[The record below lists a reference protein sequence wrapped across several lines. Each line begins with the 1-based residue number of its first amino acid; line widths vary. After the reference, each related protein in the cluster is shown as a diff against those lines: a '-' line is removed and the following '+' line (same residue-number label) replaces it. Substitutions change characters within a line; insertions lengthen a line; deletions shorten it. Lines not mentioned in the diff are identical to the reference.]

1 MSTHAYAFR
10 DSVTML
16 RRNLKQMVRY
26 PSASLLVVGLP
37 VILLLLFVYVFGG
50 TMGAGLGV
58 VSGGRAA
65 YVNYVTPGII
75 LIAVASVAQGT
86 AIAISM
92 DMADGIIARF
102 RTMGISRG
110 AVLTGHVL
118 ASTIQTLLGL
128 AAVIGVALAIGFR
141 PNAGPGRSGSRR
153 SACSRCSRSR
163 SRGCRSRSACKAKS
177 VEAASNVAMP
187 LFLLVFIGSG
197 FVPTDSMP
205 AALRGFAGVPAV
217 HVGHRDAPR
226 APHGDGDRARRRAG
240 RRLVRGDRL
249 RRIPVGDAALRPRS
263 LAAGPAAQRRSRV
276 SFAFRAV
283 SNPGRPPT
291 ADAPGR

>member
-1 MSTHAYAFR
+1 MSTHADAFR

-16 RRNLKQMVRY
+16 RRNLKRMMRY

-37 VILLLLFVYVFGG
+37 VIFLLVFVYVFGG

-58 VSGGRAA
+58 ASGGRAA

-110 AVLTGHVL
+110 AVLSGHVL

-128 AAVIGVALAIGFR
+128 AAVIGVAFASVSGR
-141 PNAGPGRSGSRR
+141 TRVPRSGSRR

-163 SRGCRSRSACKAKS
+163 SRGCRSRSA
-177 VEAASNVAMP
+177 
-187 LFLLVFIGSG
+187 
-197 FVPTDSMP
+197 
-205 AALRGFAGVPAV
+205 
-217 HVGHRDAPR
+217 
-226 APHGDGDRARRRAG
+226 
-240 RRLVRGDRL
+240 
-249 RRIPVGDAALRPRS
+249 
-263 LAAGPAAQRRSRV
+263 
-276 SFAFRAV
+276 
-283 SNPGRPPT
+283 
-291 ADAPGR
+291 

>member
-1 MSTHAYAFR
+1 
-10 DSVTML
+10 ML
-16 RRNLKQMVRY
+16 RRNLKRMVRY
-26 PSASLLVVGLP
+26 PSTSLLVVGLP

-75 LIAVASVAQGT
+75 LVAVASVAQGT

-128 AAVIGVALAIGFR
+128 LAVIGVALAIGFR
-141 PNAGPGRSGSRR
+141 PTAGPVGWAAAIGLLAMLTVAITWFSVALGLQV
-153 SACSRCSRSR
+153 
-163 SRGCRSRSACKAKS
+163 KS

-187 LFLLVFIGSG
+187 LFLLVLIGSG
-197 FVPTDSMP
+197 FAPTDSMP
-205 AALRGFAGVPAV
+205 AGLRGFAAYQPFTSVIETLRGLLMGTGIGHDALLAV
-217 HVGHRDAPR
+217 AWCAVIGIIGYLWAMRLYDRDPTRQVRLLSSGHA
-226 APHGDGDRARRRAG
+226 
-240 RRLVRGDRL
+240 
-249 RRIPVGDAALRPRS
+249 
-263 LAAGPAAQRRSRV
+263 
-276 SFAFRAV
+276 
-283 SNPGRPPT
+283 
-291 ADAPGR
+291 